1 MAPQDVEFEGIP
13 IKLGKSFDGK
23 PRVLVLPPLSFKSLK
38 KFRASMA
45 GFDSKAALSDE
56 SIDLVRDLTE
66 AALKRNY
73 PDLDYSFLDDVLDA
87 GNMMHVMQC
96 VMDVSGMKRREYE
109 ESIKGSPADP
119 STGTSS
125 TGS

>member
-1 MAPQDVEFEGIP
+1 MAPQDVEFDGIP
-13 IKLGKSFDGK
+13 IKLGKSSDGK
-23 PRVLVLPPLSFKSLK
+23 PRVLVLPPLAFRQLK
-38 KFRASMA
+38 QFRSKLAD
-45 GFDSKAALSDE
+45 FDATVLSDE
-56 SIDLVRDLTE
+56 SIDLVRDIAT

-73 PDLDYSFLDDVLDA
+73 PDMDFGFMEDVLDA
-87 GNMMHVMQC
+87 GNMLHVMQC

>member
-1 MAPQDVEFEGIP
+1 MTTQDVQFDGVP
-13 IKLGKSFDGK
+13 IKLGRDATGQ
-23 PRVLVLPPLSFKSLK
+23 PRILVLPPLSFRSLK
-38 KFRASMA
+38 QFRTDMA
-45 GFDSKAALSDE
+45 GFDSNAALSDS
-56 SIDLVRDLTE
+56 SIDLVRKLTE

-73 PDLDYSFLDDVLDA
+73 PDMDFGFLDDVLDA

-96 VMDVSGMKRREYE
+96 VMDVSGMKRREHE
-109 ESIKGSPADP
+109 ESVKGAASDP

>member
-13 IKLGKSFDGK
+13 IKLGRSSDGK
-23 PRVLVLPPLSFKSLK
+23 PRVLVLPPLAFRQLK
-38 KFRASMA
+38 KFRTQLAD
-45 GFDSKAALSDE
+45 FDSSVLSDE
-56 SIDLVRDLTE
+56 SIDLVRDIAI

-73 PDLDYSFLDDVLDA
+73 PDMDFSFMEDVLDA
-87 GNMMHVMQC
+87 GNMLHVMQC

-109 ESIKGSPADP
+109 ESVKGSPSDP

>member
-1 MAPQDVEFEGIP
+1 MAPQDVQFDGIP
-13 IKLGKSFDGK
+13 IKLGKDGNGQA
-23 PRVLVLPPLSFKSLK
+23 RVLVLPPLSFKSLK
-38 KFRASMA
+38 KFRAAMA

-73 PDLDYSFLDDVLDA
+73 PDMDYGFLDDVLDA
-87 GNMMHVMQC
+87 GNMMHIMQC
-96 VMDVSGMKRREYE
+96 VMDVSGMKRKEYE